1 MAFQPGSLSFPA
13 GYSIEHLPPVP
24 NSPLPPG
31 FHTPIEQ
38 RPNISPR
45 VHAQMA
51 TIAATHPAQAS
62 QHGHMHGPNI
72 PQADFIAPADNRA
85 IGDTLARLNAQ
96 MTELRQQLHNQN
108 VAASQRDQM
117 VSNLAQAFSTL
128 TTSSSGRPNPSTTA
142 ARTTDSVPMSGPA
155 NNDNNYHGSNSGGK
169 PSKPAPFHG
178 HSGDAHGKTSSNV
191 HTFLFQ
197 LEEYFALTREHD
209 DIMRIMIAGTLLR
222 DSAATWYRAVRDPAV
237 TPADRIIRTWS
248 DFCTKLRENFTT
260 VNEVQAARDQLY
272 KLKHGGNVRLFIQQF
287 RTLCMQIPNI
297 SHEEKLHMFIKK
309 LPHEIKMFIV
319 THPYEHDFESAVTM
333 AERLDMNMSYY
344 RTDSKTLAS
353 SSSPAPAS
361 SGPVPMDLNA
371 MRTGRGR
378 SFSKGRSPSRHR
390 SPSKHAGP
398 STGHLPPPPDNR
410 YRVDAARAKELKQKH
425 AEDGDE
431 NCWYCHE
438 PGHWSVD
445 CPKKKA
451 KGSRGD
457 RDGSAKRRRAVN

>member
-1 MAFQPGSLSFPA
+1 MHG
-13 GYSIEHLPPVP
+13 P
-24 NSPLPPG
+24 N
-31 FHTPIEQ
+31 
-38 RPNISPR
+38 
-45 VHAQMA
+45 
-51 TIAATHPAQAS
+51 
-62 QHGHMHGPNI
+62 GPNI

-96 MTELRQQLHNQN
+96 MAELRQQLHNQN

-333 AERLDMNMSYY
+333 AERLDMNMCPTTA
-344 RTDSKTLAS
+344 RTARHLHLALAQLQHLAALS
-353 SSSPAPAS
+353 PWTSMPCALGVVAHSLKADPPAVTVLLPSMQVPAPATCHLRRTTATVLMR
-361 SGPVPMDLNA
+361 PVP
-371 MRTGRGR
+371 R
-378 SFSKGRSPSRHR
+378 S
-390 SPSKHAGP
+390 
-398 STGHLPPPPDNR
+398 
-410 YRVDAARAKELKQKH
+410 
-425 AEDGDE
+425 
-431 NCWYCHE
+431 
-438 PGHWSVD
+438 
-445 CPKKKA
+445 
-451 KGSRGD
+451 
-457 RDGSAKRRRAVN
+457 